1 MLKIFRC
8 RDFQVKDLTRSGP
21 RRGFVIPIPRDLD
34 SVLLV
39 ADTDAAVNHEAL
51 GDKFVALNDEELL
64 AALEGQSFASQED
77 FLMVVDTVKRLQQ
90 TYKKYEEE
98 YPTSRKDFLIYEEN
112 TVAFDARSPFGKFI
126 LYRDNSRKYSISR
139 RTEKIVCD
147 FMMNNWKAEPVPE
160 DSKCADQTRFF

>member
-1 MLKIFRC
+1 MIKIFRC
-8 RDFQVKDLTRSGP
+8 KNFQVKDLSSSGP
-21 RRGFVIPIPRDLD
+21 RRGFVIPIPRDLE
-34 SVLLV
+34 SVLV
-39 ADTDAAVNHEAL
+39 IADTEPAVNHEGL
-51 GDKFVALNDEELL
+51 GDNFVALTEDELL
-64 AALEGQSFASQED
+64 MALQGQTFDSQED
-77 FLMVVDTVKRLQQ
+77 FLMVVDTCKRLQEN
-90 TYKKYEEE
+90 YKKYEEE

-160 DSKCADQTRFF
+160 DSKCAQTRYF

>member
-1 MLKIFRC
+1 MIKIFRC
-8 RDFQVKDLTRSGP
+8 KNFQVSDLTRSGP

-34 SVLLV
+34 SVLVV
-39 ADTDAAVNHEAL
+39 ADTEASVNHEAL
-51 GDKFVALNDEELL
+51 GDKFVALSEDELL
-64 AALEGQSFASQED
+64 MALQGQSFDSQED
-77 FLMVVDTVKRLQQ
+77 FLMVVGTCKRLQEN
-90 TYKKYEEE
+90 YKKYEEE

-160 DSKCADQTRFF
+160 DSKCAQTKFF